1 MITLFCATDSYIT
14 ILTVEN
20 INKKNLNVNVYQYM
34 FDIVILIYYFSK
46 TINYEINL
54 IIQYFYFKQFVKLN
68 KKKTKYFY

>member
-1 MITLFCATDSYIT
+1 MITLFCATDNYIS

-54 IIQYFYFKQFVKLN
+54 II
-68 KKKTKYFY
+68 